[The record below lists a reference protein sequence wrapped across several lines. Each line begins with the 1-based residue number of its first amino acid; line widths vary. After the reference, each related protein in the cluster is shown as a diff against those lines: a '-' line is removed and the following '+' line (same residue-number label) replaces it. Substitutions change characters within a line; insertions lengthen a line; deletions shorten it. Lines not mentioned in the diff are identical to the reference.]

1 MLYKMKTAFEEI
13 VSVEHIGKDE
23 NPFALGELLA
33 KACAEELPRAAKDK
47 TRTLLLCV
55 DMQRDFIE
63 GGPLGVAGSVGDTE
77 RLTRFIY
84 RNMTKITEIAASLD
98 THSPRQIFHQCWWR
112 GADGQMPAP
121 FTVITAK
128 DVKEGRWRP
137 LYEKEK
143 SEEYLEYLET
153 GGQKKLVIWPYH
165 CIAGTAG
172 CALENQFSNMIHF
185 FSAAREASLKKNR
198 QRHAA
203 RDGVLRHSQPRI
215 RPRRQ
220 LREPRAARRP
230 EALRQARNSRRSAR
244 LLRRPER
251 PANLRSDGKRKET
264 PGNLHHGRLHELRR
278 PRRRVSLRN
287 VQRMVRQIQLPHRQK
302 HGGISVASATNGISK
317 NRRSFAYSQLRRFL
331 LLSVPFMPPYR
342 GFDDFVDRR
351 VFQLPA
357 ERLLRGG

>member
-153 GGQKKLVIWPYH
+153 GGQKQLVIWPYH

-172 CALENQFSNMIHF
+172 FALENQFSNMIHF
-185 FSAAREASLKKNR
+185 FSAAREAGLKKIVKGTLPATEFYGIVSPEYDPGGSYANR
-198 QRHAA
+198 ELLDDLKRCDKLVIAGEA
-203 RDGVLRHSQPRI
+203 RDYCVAQSVLQI
-215 RPRRQ
+215 C
-220 LREPRAARRP
+220 EAMEKEKKRP
-230 EALRQARNSRRSAR
+230 EIFIMEDCMSCVGSDTAAVAAAYGAWAEKFSFRIVRST
-244 LLRRPER
+244 E
-251 PANLRSDGKRKET
+251 D
-264 PGNLHHGRLHELRR
+264 
-278 PRRRVSLRN
+278 
-287 VQRMVRQIQLPHRQK
+287 
-302 HGGISVASATNGISK
+302 
-317 NRRSFAYSQLRRFL
+317 FL
-331 LLSVPFMPPYR
+331 
-342 GFDDFVDRR
+342 
-351 VFQLPA
+351 
-357 ERLLRGG
+357 

>member
-1 MLYKMKTAFEEI
+1 MRAQRVKKRQPEMLYKMKTAFEEI

-153 GGQKKLVIWPYH
+153 GGQKQLVIWPYH

-185 FSAAREASLKKNR
+185 FSAAREAGLKKIVKGTLPATEFYGIVSPEYDPGGSYANR
-198 QRHAA
+198 ELLGDLRRCDRLVIAGEA
-203 RDGVLRHSQPRI
+203 RDYC
-215 RPRRQ
+215 
-220 LREPRAARRP
+220 
-230 EALRQARNSRRSAR
+230 
-244 LLRRPER
+244 
-251 PANLRSDGKRKET
+251 
-264 PGNLHHGRLHELRR
+264 
-278 PRRRVSLRN
+278 
-287 VQRMVRQIQLPHRQK
+287 
-302 HGGISVASATNGISK
+302 VA
-317 NRRSFAYSQLRRFL
+317 
-331 LLSVPFMPPYR
+331 
-342 GFDDFVDRR
+342 
-351 VFQLPA
+351 
-357 ERLLRGG
+357 

>member
-77 RLTRFIY
+77 RLTHFIY
-84 RNMTKITEIAASLD
+84 RNMAKITEIAASLD

-153 GGQKKLVIWPYH
+153 GGQKQLVIWPYH

-172 CALENQFSNMIHF
+172 FALENQFSNMIHF
-185 FSAAREASLKKNR
+185 FSAAREAGLKKIVKGTLPATEFYGIVSPEYDPGGSYANR
-198 QRHAA
+198 ELLDDLKRCDKLVIAGEA
-203 RDGVLRHSQPRI
+203 RDYCVAQSVLQI
-215 RPRRQ
+215 C
-220 LREPRAARRP
+220 EAMEKEKKRP
-230 EALRQARNSRRSAR
+230 EIFIMEDCMSCVGPDAASVSA
-244 LLRRPER
+244 
-251 PANLRSDGKRKET
+251 
-264 PGNLHHGRLHELRR
+264 
-278 PRRRVSLRN
+278 
-287 VQRMVRQIQLPHRQK
+287 
-302 HGGISVASATNGISK
+302 ISTEE
-317 NRRSFAYSQLRRFL
+317 FL
-331 LLSVPFMPPYR
+331 
-342 GFDDFVDRR
+342 
-351 VFQLPA
+351 
-357 ERLLRGG
+357 

>member
-23 NPFALGELLA
+23 KPFALGELLA

-84 RNMTKITEIAASLD
+84 RTMTKITEIAASLD

-128 DVKEGRWRP
+128 DVKEGRWHP

-153 GGQKKLVIWPYH
+153 GGQKQLVIWPYH

-185 FSAAREASLKKNR
+185 FSAAREASLKKIVKGTLPATEFYGIVSPEYDPGGSYANR
-198 QRHAA
+198 ELLDDLKRCDKLVIAGEA
-203 RDGVLRHSQPRI
+203 RDYCVAQSVLQI
-215 RPRRQ
+215 C
-220 LREPRAARRP
+220 EAMEKEKKRP
-230 EALRQARNSRRSAR
+230 EIFIMEDCMSCVGPDAA
-244 LLRRPER
+244 
-251 PANLRSDGKRKET
+251 
-264 PGNLHHGRLHELRR
+264 
-278 PRRRVSLRN
+278 
-287 VQRMVRQIQLPHRQK
+287 
-302 HGGISVASATNGISK
+302 SVSATYKEWSDK
-317 NRRSFAYSQLRRFL
+317 FSFRIVKSTEEFL
-331 LLSVPFMPPYR
+331 
-342 GFDDFVDRR
+342 
-351 VFQLPA
+351 
-357 ERLLRGG
+357 

>member
-137 LYEKEK
+137 LYEKER

-153 GGQKKLVIWPYH
+153 AGQKRLVIWPYH

-172 CALENQFSNMIHF
+172 FALENQFSNMIHF
-185 FSAAREASLKKNR
+185 FSAAREAGLKKIVKGTLPATEFYGIVSPEYDPGGSYANR
-198 QRHAA
+198 ELLGDLRRCDRLVIAGEA
-203 RDGVLRHSQPRI
+203 RDYCVAQSVLQI
-215 RPRRQ
+215 C
-220 LREPRAARRP
+220 EAMEKEKKRP
-230 EALRQARNSRRSAR
+230 EIFIMEDCMSCVG
-244 LLRRPER
+244 
-251 PANLRSDGKRKET
+251 SDT
-264 PGNLHHGRLHELRR
+264 AA
-278 PRRRVSLRN
+278 
-287 VQRMVRQIQLPHRQK
+287 
-302 HGGISVASATNGISK
+302 VAAAYGAWADK
-317 NRRSFAYSQLRRFL
+317 FSFRIVKSTEDFL
-331 LLSVPFMPPYR
+331 
-342 GFDDFVDRR
+342 
-351 VFQLPA
+351 
-357 ERLLRGG
+357 

>member
-112 GADGQMPAP
+112 GADGQTPEP

-128 DVKEGRWRP
+128 DAKEGRWRP

-143 SEEYLEYLET
+143 SEEYLEYLES

-165 CIAGTAG
+165 CIEGTAG

-185 FSAAREASLKKNR
+185 FSAARGADLKKIVKGTLPATEFYGIVSPEYDPGGSYANR
-198 QRHAA
+198 ELLGDLRRCDRLVIAGEA
-203 RDGVLRHSQPRI
+203 RDYCVAQSVLQI
-215 RPRRQ
+215 C
-220 LREPRAARRP
+220 EAMEKEKKRP
-230 EALRQARNSRRSAR
+230 EIFIMEDCMSCVG
-244 LLRRPER
+244 
-251 PANLRSDGKRKET
+251 SDT
-264 PGNLHHGRLHELRR
+264 AA
-278 PRRRVSLRN
+278 
-287 VQRMVRQIQLPHRQK
+287 
-302 HGGISVASATNGISK
+302 VAAAYGAWADK
-317 NRRSFAYSQLRRFL
+317 FSFRIVKSTEDFL
-331 LLSVPFMPPYR
+331 
-342 GFDDFVDRR
+342 
-351 VFQLPA
+351 
-357 ERLLRGG
+357 

>member
-23 NPFALGELLA
+23 NPFALGV
-33 KACAEELPRAAKDK
+33 
-47 TRTLLLCV
+47 LCV

-153 GGQKKLVIWPYH
+153 GGQKQLVIWPYH

-172 CALENQFSNMIHF
+172 FALENQFSNMIHF
-185 FSAAREASLKKNR
+185 FSAAREAGLKKIVKGTLPATEFYGIVSPEYDPGGSYANR
-198 QRHAA
+198 ELLDDLKRCDKLVIAGEA
-203 RDGVLRHSQPRI
+203 RDYCVAQSVLQI
-215 RPRRQ
+215 C
-220 LREPRAARRP
+220 EAMEKEKKRP
-230 EALRQARNSRRSAR
+230 EIFIMEDCMSCVGPDAASVSAMYK
-244 LLRRPER
+244 EW
-251 PANLRSDGKRKET
+251 SDKF
-264 PGNLHHGRLHELRR
+264 
-278 PRRRVSLRN
+278 
-287 VQRMVRQIQLPHRQK
+287 
-302 HGGISVASATNGISK
+302 
-317 NRRSFAYSQLRRFL
+317 SFRIVKSTEEFL
-331 LLSVPFMPPYR
+331 
-342 GFDDFVDRR
+342 
-351 VFQLPA
+351 
-357 ERLLRGG
+357 

>member
-33 KACAEELPRAAKDK
+33 KACAEELPRAEKDK

-112 GADGQMPAP
+112 GADGQTPEP

-128 DVKEGRWRP
+128 DAKEGRWRP

-143 SEEYLEYLET
+143 SEEYLEYLES

-165 CIAGTAG
+165 CIEGTAG

-185 FSAAREASLKKNR
+185 FSAARGADLKKIVKGTLPATEFYGIVSPEYDPGGSYANR
-198 QRHAA
+198 ELLGDLRRCDRLVIAGEA
-203 RDGVLRHSQPRI
+203 RDYCVAQSVLQI
-215 RPRRQ
+215 C
-220 LREPRAARRP
+220 EAMEKEKKRP
-230 EALRQARNSRRSAR
+230 EIFIMEDCMSCVG
-244 LLRRPER
+244 
-251 PANLRSDGKRKET
+251 SDT
-264 PGNLHHGRLHELRR
+264 AA
-278 PRRRVSLRN
+278 
-287 VQRMVRQIQLPHRQK
+287 
-302 HGGISVASATNGISK
+302 VAAAYGAWADK
-317 NRRSFAYSQLRRFL
+317 FSFRIVKSTEDFL
-331 LLSVPFMPPYR
+331 
-342 GFDDFVDRR
+342 
-351 VFQLPA
+351 
-357 ERLLRGG
+357 

>member
-23 NPFALGELLA
+23 KPFALGELLA

-153 GGQKKLVIWPYH
+153 GGQKQLVIWPYH

-185 FSAAREASLKKNR
+185 FSAAREAASKKSSR
-198 QRHAA
+198 A
-203 RDGVLRHSQPRI
+203 RCPR
-215 RPRRQ
+215 PSST
-220 LREPRAARRP
+220 A
-230 EALRQARNSRRSAR
+230 
-244 LLRRPER
+244 
-251 PANLRSDGKRKET
+251 
-264 PGNLHHGRLHELRR
+264 
-278 PRRRVSLRN
+278 
-287 VQRMVRQIQLPHRQK
+287 
-302 HGGISVASATNGISK
+302 
-317 NRRSFAYSQLRRFL
+317 
-331 LLSVPFMPPYR
+331 
-342 GFDDFVDRR
+342 
-351 VFQLPA
+351 
-357 ERLLRGG
+357 

>member
-112 GADGQMPAP
+112 NADGQMPAP

-128 DVKEGRWRP
+128 DVKEGRWHP

-153 GGQKKLVIWPYH
+153 GGQKQLVIWPYH

-172 CALENQFSNMIHF
+172 CALESQFSNMIHF
-185 FSAAREASLKKNR
+185 FSAAREAELKKIFKGTLPATEFYGIVSPEYDPGGNYANR
-198 QRHAA
+198 ELLGELKEFDKLVIAGEA
-203 RDGVLRHSQPRI
+203 RDYCVAQSVLQI
-215 RPRRQ
+215 C
-220 LREPRAARRP
+220 EAMEKEKKRP
-230 EALRQARNSRRSAR
+230 EIFIMEDCMSCVGPDAASVSAMYK
-244 LLRRPER
+244 EW
-251 PANLRSDGKRKET
+251 SDKF
-264 PGNLHHGRLHELRR
+264 
-278 PRRRVSLRN
+278 
-287 VQRMVRQIQLPHRQK
+287 
-302 HGGISVASATNGISK
+302 
-317 NRRSFAYSQLRRFL
+317 SFRIVKSTEEFL
-331 LLSVPFMPPYR
+331 
-342 GFDDFVDRR
+342 
-351 VFQLPA
+351 
-357 ERLLRGG
+357 

>member
-1 MLYKMKTAFEEI
+1 MLYKMKTAIEEI
-13 VSVEHIGKDE
+13 VSVEHIGKDG

-153 GGQKKLVIWPYH
+153 GGQKQLVIWPYH

-185 FSAAREASLKKNR
+185 FSAAREAGLKKIVK
-198 QRHAA
+198 
-203 RDGVLRHSQPRI
+203 G
-215 RPRRQ
+215 
-220 LREPRAARRP
+220 
-230 EALRQARNSRRSAR
+230 
-244 LLRRPER
+244 
-251 PANLRSDGKRKET
+251 T
-264 PGNLHHGRLHELRR
+264 
-278 PRRRVSLRN
+278 
-287 VQRMVRQIQLPHRQK
+287 
-302 HGGISVASATNGISK
+302 
-317 NRRSFAYSQLRRFL
+317 
-331 LLSVPFMPPYR
+331 
-342 GFDDFVDRR
+342 
-351 VFQLPA
+351 LPA
-357 ERLLRGG
+357 TEFYGIVSPEYDPGGSYANRELLDGLKRCDMLVIAGLAREYCVAQSVLKIFDAL

>member
-1 MLYKMKTAFEEI
+1 MLYKMKTAIEEI

-23 NPFALGELLA
+23 IAFALGELLA

-84 RNMTKITEIAASLD
+84 KNMTKITEIAASLD

-153 GGQKKLVIWPYH
+153 GGQKQLVIWPYH

-172 CALENQFSNMIHF
+172 FALENQFSNMIHF
-185 FSAAREASLKKNR
+185 FSAARDAGLKKIVKGTLPATEFYGIVSPEYDPGGSYANR
-198 QRHAA
+198 ELLSDLKPRRKTGKGGGA
-203 RDGVLRHSQPRI
+203 RDYCVAQSVLQI
-215 RPRRQ
+215 C
-220 LREPRAARRP
+220 EAMEKEKKRP
-230 EALRQARNSRRSAR
+230 EIFIMEDCMSCVGPDAASVSAMYK
-244 LLRRPER
+244 EW
-251 PANLRSDGKRKET
+251 SDKF
-264 PGNLHHGRLHELRR
+264 
-278 PRRRVSLRN
+278 
-287 VQRMVRQIQLPHRQK
+287 
-302 HGGISVASATNGISK
+302 
-317 NRRSFAYSQLRRFL
+317 SFRIVKSTEEFL
-331 LLSVPFMPPYR
+331 
-342 GFDDFVDRR
+342 
-351 VFQLPA
+351 
-357 ERLLRGG
+357 

>member
-143 SEEYLEYLET
+143 SEEY
-153 GGQKKLVIWPYH
+153 
-165 CIAGTAG
+165 
-172 CALENQFSNMIHF
+172 QFSNMIHF
-185 FSAAREASLKKNR
+185 FSAAREAGLKKIVKGTLPATEFYGIVSPEYDPGGSYANR
-198 QRHAA
+198 ELLDDLKRCDKLVIAGEA
-203 RDGVLRHSQPRI
+203 RDYCVAQSVLQI
-215 RPRRQ
+215 C
-220 LREPRAARRP
+220 EAMEKEKKRP
-230 EALRQARNSRRSAR
+230 EIFIMEDCMSCVGPDAASVSAMYK
-244 LLRRPER
+244 EW
-251 PANLRSDGKRKET
+251 SDKF
-264 PGNLHHGRLHELRR
+264 
-278 PRRRVSLRN
+278 
-287 VQRMVRQIQLPHRQK
+287 
-302 HGGISVASATNGISK
+302 
-317 NRRSFAYSQLRRFL
+317 SFRIVKSTEEFL
-331 LLSVPFMPPYR
+331 
-342 GFDDFVDRR
+342 
-351 VFQLPA
+351 
-357 ERLLRGG
+357 

>member
-84 RNMTKITEIAASLD
+84 RNMTKITEIAAS
-98 THSPRQIFHQCWWR
+98 FHQCWWR

-121 FTVITAK
+121 CTVITAK

-153 GGQKKLVIWPYH
+153 GGQKQLVIWPYH

-185 FSAAREASLKKNR
+185 FSAAREAGLKKIVKGTLPATEFYGIVSPEYDPGGSYANR
-198 QRHAA
+198 ELLDDLKRCDKLVIAGEA
-203 RDGVLRHSQPRI
+203 RDYCVAQSVLQI
-215 RPRRQ
+215 C
-220 LREPRAARRP
+220 EAMEKEKKRP
-230 EALRQARNSRRSAR
+230 EIFIMEDCMSCVGPDAA
-244 LLRRPER
+244 
-251 PANLRSDGKRKET
+251 
-264 PGNLHHGRLHELRR
+264 
-278 PRRRVSLRN
+278 
-287 VQRMVRQIQLPHRQK
+287 
-302 HGGISVASATNGISK
+302 SVSATYKEWSDK
-317 NRRSFAYSQLRRFL
+317 FSFRIVKSTEEFL
-331 LLSVPFMPPYR
+331 
-342 GFDDFVDRR
+342 
-351 VFQLPA
+351 
-357 ERLLRGG
+357 

>member
-1 MLYKMKTAFEEI
+1 MKTAFEEI
-13 VSVEHIGKDE
+13 VSVEHIGKDG

-84 RNMTKITEIAASLD
+84 KNMTKITEIAASLD

-153 GGQKKLVIWPYH
+153 GGQKQLVIWPYH

-172 CALENQFSNMIHF
+172 FALENQFSNMIHF
-185 FSAAREASLKKNR
+185 FSAAREAGLKEFYGIVSPEYDPGGSYANR
-198 QRHAA
+198 ELLDDLKRCDKLVIAGEA
-203 RDGVLRHSQPRI
+203 RDYCVAQSVLQI
-215 RPRRQ
+215 C
-220 LREPRAARRP
+220 EAMEKEKKRP
-230 EALRQARNSRRSAR
+230 EIFIMEDCMSCVGPDAASVSAMYCVG
-244 LLRRPER
+244 PDAASVSAMYKEW
-251 PANLRSDGKRKET
+251 SDKF
-264 PGNLHHGRLHELRR
+264 
-278 PRRRVSLRN
+278 
-287 VQRMVRQIQLPHRQK
+287 
-302 HGGISVASATNGISK
+302 
-317 NRRSFAYSQLRRFL
+317 SFRIVKSTEEFL
-331 LLSVPFMPPYR
+331 
-342 GFDDFVDRR
+342 
-351 VFQLPA
+351 
-357 ERLLRGG
+357 